1 MKKKQNHKATGLERT
16 LLTNMKLREMV
27 IKKKPMETYSYQAIG
42 DFCSLTKERVR
53 QIENQALKKL
63 RQGDHLKLWKE
74 LSY

>member
-1 MKKKQNHKATGLERT
+1 MKKKQNHMTTGLDRQH
-16 LLTNMKLREMV
+16 LTNIRLREMV
-27 IKKKPMETYSYQAIG
+27 IKKQPMETYSYQAIA

-63 RQGDHLKLWKE
+63 RQQENTQLWKE